1 MNYNLVMQTHI
12 EFLNILNI
20 SSTSGSLL
28 LHMIVLQFFV
38 MWTINMTLHSIA
50 VNYLLEL
57 NQ

>member
-1 MNYNLVMQTHI
+1 MDYNLVMQTHT
-12 EFLNILNI
+12 EFLSILNI

-28 LHMIVLQFFV
+28 LRMIALQFFV